1 MWDMHNRTT
10 QALAEKNRGRSD
22 HGKNFEVED
31 TASLD
36 DAGNVNLGM
45 AGSGVVHGATGSN

>member
-10 QALAEKNRGRSD
+10 QALAEKNRGGSY